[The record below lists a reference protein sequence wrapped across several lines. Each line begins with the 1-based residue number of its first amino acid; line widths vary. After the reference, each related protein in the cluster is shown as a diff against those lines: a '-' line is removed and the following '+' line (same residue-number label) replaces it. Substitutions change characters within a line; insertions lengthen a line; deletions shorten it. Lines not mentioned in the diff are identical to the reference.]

1 MNLELT
7 TSEGMHLLIAYS
19 NLIHQYEEK
28 WAQSPNEDH
37 KQEREWYN
45 DTLSRIAKQVSS
57 AIHEDTDLQHYLSS
71 QQTDPN
77 GSVDVYTA
85 IEYEHTK

>member
-7 TSEGMHLLIAYS
+7 TAEGMHLLIAYS

-57 AIHEDTDLQHYLSS
+57 AIHEDADLKHYLSQKQDDS
-71 QQTDPN
+71 E
-77 GSVDVYTA
+77 GGVDVYTA
-85 IEYEHTK
+85 IEYERTR